1 MTAAA
6 AISSKKWT
14 PGDIR
19 AYVMLMVEYLRI
31 SPSYALAA
39 DIRQAQVSRA
49 KQQQLIADLYQSGS
63 RKLLSKQ
70 AQVQLAQNFQSVLKT
85 FDEFG
90 DLINVSF
97 DLWWNTRGIELF
109 GLDQATPAVHA
120 VAKLANGTG
129 LDDSVVKDIR
139 KHFSQTRQA
148 ESNPSAL
155 LVSIPLGITKRMQM
169 RLVSKL
175 LEKYPEEMPIK
186 SAKTSRPLA
195 VQRLRRDPL
204 EKGIQLLW
212 LHARHPDLKLWRL
225 GVAAKVSKTYS
236 SRLDAIDS
244 RALDMNADDR
254 NSLTILTHRMITRA
268 QLIAENAAHG
278 IFPSHTKR
286 PLPDFET
293 ESVCQRLIKY
303 KPNLK
308 RGQKSNTPQAA

>member
-1 MTAAA
+1 MTTDSAAK
-6 AISSKKWT
+6 SSKKWT
-14 PGDIR
+14 PGAIR
-19 AYVMLMVEYLRI
+19 AYVMLMVEYLRL
-31 SPSYALAA
+31 SPSYALAGE
-39 DIRQAQVSRA
+39 IRIGKLTAT
-49 KQQQLIADLYQSGS
+49 KQQQLIADLYQGGT
-63 RKLLSKQ
+63 RKQLSKQ
-70 AQVQLAQNFQSVLKT
+70 AQVQLALDFQSVLKT

-97 DLWWNTRGIELF
+97 DRWWDTRGIELF
-109 GLDQATPAVHA
+109 GLDQSAPAVHA
-120 VAKLANGTG
+120 VAKLAKGAG
-129 LDDSVVKDIR
+129 LDESVIKDIR
-139 KHFSQTRQA
+139 RYFSRTRTA

-155 LVSIPLGITKRMQM
+155 VVSIPLGITKRMQM

-204 EKGIQLLW
+204 EKGLQLLW
-212 LHARHPDLKLWRL
+212 LHTRHPDLKLWRL

-286 PLPDFET
+286 PLPGFET
-293 ESVCQRLIKY
+293 ESVYKRLIKY

-308 RGQKSNTPQAA
+308 RK